1 MNKPAAPLTR
11 ANAMKQALTTGI
23 SFGLTSGVITTLGLI
38 VGLHS
43 GTHSTLA
50 VTGGVLTIA
59 VADAMSD
66 ALGIHIAEESH
77 RQRSPRQVWQAT
89 LATFAAKLLM
99 ALTFLV
105 PLLVFELGTAI
116 VASIAWGFAVLT
128 VLSWRLARAQG
139 TAPWRVI
146 GEHLLIAAIVVVAT
160 HLLGDWLATV
170 LPPL

>member
-59 VADAMSD
+59 VADALSD

-77 RQRSPRQVWQAT
+77 PRRSLRQVWQAT
-89 LATFAAKLLM
+89 LATFAAKLFM
-99 ALTFLV
+99 ALSFLV

-128 VLSWRLARAQG
+128 LLSWRLARTQG
-139 TAPWRVI
+139 TPPWRVI
-146 GEHLLIAAIVVVAT
+146 GEHLLIASTVVIAT
-160 HLLGDWLATV
+160 HLIGDLAAVWFVT
-170 LPPL
+170 P